1 MGKTRSLTGEASITA
16 HNAKKGKEILKLAVD
31 FSPTGF
37 LIRSRT
43 RKQPLHVEL
52 VPEDK
57 SVGIAALHVAGVVK
71 GCVLELED
79 LAIPDDRLAD
89 LRFLRNEA
97 TPLRMRLITT
107 DTQKH
112 LPCIEDEASDN
123 VDGSGNR

>member
-31 FSPTGF
+31 FSPGGF
-37 LIRSRT
+37 LTRSRT
-43 RKQPLHVEL
+43 RKQPLHLEL
-52 VPEDK
+52 IPEDK

-71 GCVLELED
+71 GCAFELED

-97 TPLRMRLITT
+97 TPLRVKLIATETQDRL
-107 DTQKH
+107 
-112 LPCIEDEASDN
+112 PGIENEESDN
-123 VDGSGNR
+123 IDGGGNR